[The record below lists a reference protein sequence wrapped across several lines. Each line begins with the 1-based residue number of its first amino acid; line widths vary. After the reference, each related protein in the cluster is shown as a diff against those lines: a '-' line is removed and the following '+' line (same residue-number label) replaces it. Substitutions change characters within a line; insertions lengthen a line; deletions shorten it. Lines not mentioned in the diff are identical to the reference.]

1 MWIVFIAI
9 LLIFDAFL
17 HILVVG
23 IKLSDCMVGFIL
35 PVIVVNNSFQRLF
48 LFFRLFT
55 VVILLL
61 WQVFLYLLNIFIPFG
76 RRREYASDVKRFV
89 ILILLH

>member
-17 HILVVG
+17 HILIVG
-23 IKLSDCMVGFIL
+23 IKLCNRMVGLIL
-35 PVIVVNNSFQRLF
+35 PVIVVNNRLQRLF

-55 VVILLL
+55 VIILLL
-61 WQVFLYLLNIFIPFG
+61 RQIFLYLLNIFIPFG

-89 ILILLH
+89 IFILLL